1 MKNAIVIQHVGFEDA
16 GHLAP
21 LLRERGYRIT
31 TYHPPADEVWSIDPL
46 HVDLLVILGG
56 PMSANDHAHDPG
68 IADELRLAGVIGE
81 RGIPLLG
88 ICLGAQII
96 ALAQGGTVSPMPAR
110 EIGMAALRITDAG
123 LDSPLRHLA
132 HGQPVLHWHGES
144 IGLPPHAECLAETDA
159 CPVQAFRVGSRILGL
174 QFHLETALERLGE
187 WTQGHAGEVRE
198 SGVDAP
204 AVQQAGRQQA
214 DAMRDLCRRVLG
226 EWLDALPA

>member
-31 TYHPPADEVWSIDPL
+31 TYRPPADEVWSIDPL

-56 PMSANDHAHDPG
+56 PMSANDHGHDPA
-68 IADELRLAGVIGE
+68 IADELRLACVAGE

-96 ALAQGGTVSPMPAR
+96 ALAQGGKVAPMPAR
-110 EIGMAALRITDAG
+110 EIGMAPLRLTDAG
-123 LDSPLRHLA
+123 RDSPLHHLA
-132 HGQPVLHWHGES
+132 GDQPVLHWHGEA
-144 IGLPPHAECLAETDA
+144 IALPPHVERLAETDA
-159 CPVQAFRVGSRILGL
+159 CPVQAFRVGTRILGL
-174 QFHLETALERLGE
+174 QFHIETELHRLCE
-187 WTQGHAGEVRE
+187 WTEGHAGEVRE
-198 SGVDAP
+198 SGVDAV
-204 AVQQAGRQQA
+204 ALQEAGRRQA
-214 DAMRDLCRRVLG
+214 DAARDLCRRILG